1 MPLRT
6 AAQQRQRP
14 IEPSMGLAGAP
25 AAEIAAA
32 RDTAMNPAALDAFAM
47 AVIAAGEL
55 QALPSAHGH
64 APGPRA

>member
-1 MPLRT
+1 
-6 AAQQRQRP
+6 
-14 IEPSMGLAGAP
+14 MGLAGAP

-47 AVIAAGEL
+47 VVIAAGEP
-55 QALPSAHGH
+55 QALPSARGH